1 MKGENTIVRL
11 CGHANNEEVLR
22 EIDNMQSRS
31 YNQEILGIAGMY
43 KEERSYGEFNTYKIY
58 KDEE

>member
-1 MKGENTIVRL
+1 
-11 CGHANNEEVLR
+11 
-22 EIDNMQSRS
+22 MQSRS

-58 KDEE
+58 KDEEQGA